1 MRLRHSVQKHDVAVF
16 GLGRFGS
23 ALALELVYAGYSVLG
38 IDKSPAVVQSLA
50 NKLPHVVATDPT
62 NPDTLEE
69 LGIQDFSRVVVAIG
83 NDLASSILVTSALLK
98 MNGPEV
104 WAKASTPQQG
114 QILEQMGVNHI
125 FYPETDMGRRAAH
138 IVAQSFND
146 YVELGYGYALVSTTV
161 NDAMTGV
168 ELAELGLR
176 RSKGISI
183 IAVKGPDDH
192 WVNAYAE
199 TILKPGDEILAVG
212 PTKTIGFIVAD

>member
-1 MRLRHSVQKHDVAVF
+1 MRLRRSVQEHDVAVF

-50 NKLPHVVATDPT
+50 SRLPHVVAADPT
-62 NPDTLEE
+62 NEETLRE

-83 NDLASSILVTSALLK
+83 NDLASSILATSALLK
-98 MNGPEV
+98 MNGPDV

-114 QILEQMGVNHI
+114 QILEQMGVKHI

-161 NDAMTGV
+161 NDAMTGKQ
-168 ELAELGLR
+168 LADLGLR
-176 RSKGISI
+176 RTKGISV
-183 IAVKGPDDH
+183 IAVKGSNDQ

-212 PTKTIGFIVAD
+212 PAKTIGSIVAE

>member
-1 MRLRHSVQKHDVAVF
+1 MRLRHSAHKHDVAVF

-62 NPDTLEE
+62 NEETLHE

-114 QILEQMGVNHI
+114 QILEQMGVTHI
-125 FYPETDMGRRAAH
+125 FYPESDMGRRAAH

-161 NDAMTGV
+161 NQEMTGKP
-168 ELAELGLR
+168 LAELGLR
-176 RSKGISI
+176 RSKGISV
-183 IAVKGPDDH
+183 IAVKGPNDH
-192 WVNAYAE
+192 WINAYAE
-199 TILKPGDEILAVG
+199 TVLEPGDEILAVG
-212 PTKTIGFIVAD
+212 PTKTIASIVAE